1 MASTFNEALLFE
13 TLAAHASSPAE
24 RAAVLA
30 ARVDRAAHLLFD
42 QTRAAEL
49 ELILTT
55 AAAAGTPL
63 DAAFL
68 NATCAALSAAYRGP
82 ALVAGDGDEA
92 RCAASALYFYP
103 YRFYVYQYATAF
115 AAAAALR
122 NRTAAAAAGAEGYLD
137 ALRAGSSAGA
147 LATLRRAGVDMNA
160 TAPIT
165 AACDL
170 FERLVDDLAAA
181 TAALG
186 LLPSPSPS
194 PSARQPA

>member
-30 ARVDRAAHLLFD
+30 ARVDRAASLFFD

-49 ELILTT
+49 ELTLST

-63 DAAFL
+63 SAAFL
-68 NATCAALSAAYRGP
+68 NATHAALSAAYHGP

-92 RCAASALYFYP
+92 RWAAAALYFSP
-103 YRFYVYQYATAF
+103 YGFYVYQYATAF

-122 NRTAAAAAGAEGYLD
+122 SRTATAAAGVAGYLD
-137 ALRAGSSAGA
+137 ALRAGGSADA
-147 LATLRRAGVDMNA
+147 LAILRGAGVDMNT
-160 TAPIT
+160 TAPLT

-170 FERLVDDLAAA
+170 FERLVDELAAA

-186 LLPSPSPS
+186 LLPSPPPS
-194 PSARQPA
+194 SGRPA